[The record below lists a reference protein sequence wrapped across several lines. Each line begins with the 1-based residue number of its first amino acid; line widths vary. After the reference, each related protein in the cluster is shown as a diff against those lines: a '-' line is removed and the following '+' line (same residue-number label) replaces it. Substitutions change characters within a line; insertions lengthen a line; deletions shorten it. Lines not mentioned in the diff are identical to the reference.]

1 MDEKDCTQLKNLFV
15 KIDTNKN
22 GTISK
27 QELLDYFTLNRDE
40 FSQRH
45 FNMDMSIF
53 EEFILSIDQNK
64 NDKIDYREFIAATI
78 YKKMFSE
85 D

>member
-1 MDEKDCTQLKNLFV
+1 MDL
-15 KIDTNKN
+15 
-22 GTISK
+22 
-27 QELLDYFTLNRDE
+27 
-40 FSQRH
+40 
-45 FNMDMSIF
+45 SIF